1 MNCWLALLLLAAP
14 AAVIARALDA
24 SPLLVFVLAALGIVP
39 LAGLI
44 GQSTEALAEHLG
56 QGIGGLLNATFGNAA
71 EIIIGLTALAAGLPQ
86 VVQASLAGSIIGNVL
101 LVLGTSMLIGGWRYR
116 RQQFQPR
123 VAGQYAAM
131 LVLAVIGMA
140 IPSLLATIGESTSP
154 GAIVVRGIELHEL
167 SIGVA
172 IILLMCYAAY
182 IAYSVF
188 GLHASRED
196 MLSQSDSR
204 PEKDE
209 GEKHDIVHKKALE
222 REVVARQQS
231 DERKPL
237 ALLATWWKTT
247 LWFPIAVLAAVTAV
261 TAIISE
267 VLVSSIE
274 PLTHQIG
281 LSPFFV
287 GLIIIPIVGN
297 AAEHF
302 SAITS
307 ADHNHMDITM
317 AITSGS
323 SIQIALLAA
332 PILVLFGALI
342 GVPLDLNFPLFEVVL
357 LAWRLHSLHSS
368 VWMENRHGW
377 RACCCV
383 LSISSLR
390 LVLSLHLLPEKIAL
404 PAQCYR
410 SRPDSPCAPSVSE
423 ISPPWCRSCSMTCQM
438 IHWRVNEYSSP
449 LYVPSKT

>member
-1 MNCWLALLLLAAP
+1 MNRWLALLLLAVP
-14 AAVIARALDA
+14 AAVIAGALHA
-24 SPLLVFVLAALGIVP
+24 SPLLTFVLAAIGIVP

-101 LVLGTSMLIGGWRYR
+101 LVLGTAMLVGGWRFQ

-140 IPSLLATIGESTSP
+140 IPSLLATIGESTRP
-154 GAIVVRGIELHEL
+154 GAIVVRGVELHEL

-172 IILLMCYAAY
+172 IILLVCYAAY
-182 IAYSVF
+182 IAYTVF
-188 GLHASRED
+188 GLRASRED
-196 MLSQSDSR
+196 MLAQSSSNLENDAI
-204 PEKDE
+204 EQ
-209 GEKHDIVHKKALE
+209 HD
-222 REVVARQQS
+222 VVNTKPPDVDVAV
-231 DERKPL
+231 RKQRVESN
-237 ALLATWWKTT
+237 AFGLLATWWKTK
-247 LWFPIAVLAAVTAV
+247 LWFPIAVLAAATAV
-261 TAIISE
+261 TAIVSE

-287 GLIIIPIVGN
+287 GLILLPIIGN

-302 SAITS
+302 SAIT
-307 ADHNHMDITM
+307 AANHNHMETTM

-357 LAWRLHSLHSS
+357 FALAAALFALISLDGEST
-368 VWMENRHGW
+368 WLEG
-377 RACCCV
+377 
-383 LSISSLR
+383 
-390 LVLSLHLLPEKIAL
+390 LLL
-404 PAQCYR
+404 
-410 SRPDSPCAPSVSE
+410 CAFYLILAVSTFFAPV
-423 ISPPWCRSCSMTCQM
+423 S
-438 IHWRVNEYSSP
+438 
-449 LYVPSKT
+449 